1 MYIQPYYLGL
11 FVGAFGT
18 VAAEIA
24 IVLISNYRD
33 KNSSR
38 WDFQGHSL
46 MKPIEKEDRTLHKKV
61 LSPILPYFSIQKD
74 LKNGD

>member
-18 VAAEIA
+18 VAVEIA

-33 KNSSR
+33 KKR
-38 WDFQGHSL
+38 KQKMQERF
-46 MKPIEKEDRTLHKKV
+46 KEE
-61 LSPILPYFSIQKD
+61 SEE
-74 LKNGD
+74 